1 MSFYFNYVMN
11 MGFPNSRSWKLVY
24 WQPVGGA
31 VSKRNV
37 STQHQHQATD
47 VGHSL
52 IKSTCPSYQQ
62 SYTLLVN
69 RS

>member
-1 MSFYFNYVMN
+1 MSFHFNYVIN

-31 VSKRNV
+31 VTEHGCWTFLNKEYLSIYHLINKV
-37 STQHQHQATD
+37 T
-47 VGHSL
+47 HSVL
-52 IKSTCPSYQQ
+52 
-62 SYTLLVN
+62 N